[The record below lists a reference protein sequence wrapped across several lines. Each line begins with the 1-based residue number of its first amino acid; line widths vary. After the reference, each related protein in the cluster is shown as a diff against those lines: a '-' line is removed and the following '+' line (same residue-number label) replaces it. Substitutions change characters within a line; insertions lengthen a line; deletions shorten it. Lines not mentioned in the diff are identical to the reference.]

1 MANFP
6 LKQWLFMGAMC
17 TGSVFFMTGCAS
29 DWDLNNIDM
38 TMGLGSDGLGVKLGK
53 TEKIKL
59 EDILEIDA
67 NSSVQ
72 TDESN
77 LYYLVEDGSTDIDVK
92 VDNVDAR
99 FEKSVIETSQRVLS
113 FDDAL
118 QQAGLPAGTTQLP
131 IKTDFN
137 PNGLAEG
144 KSHVKF
150 EVDVPEDI
158 VSIRQVAL
166 QETPVILTMSLVK
179 TPAVKFEIDKI
190 SDFSIQIPKF
200 LRVKAGTLTPGW
212 TIDENNVLHTA
223 SQEHL
228 NNHIC
233 EFIVSVAEFGEDGV
247 PENGIIK
254 LSDSKTETSVNGTV
268 HFRTPQAF
276 TMHPNDYADVQF
288 ALQLSQGDRIFVN
301 EATGVFNPV
310 IDPEIDPIDIR
321 SSLPDFLDDE
331 DVRIKANNPTIK
343 FDANLS
349 NIPVGVNFSANL
361 LAEKAGADGFTKTV
375 NLPTMAM
382 QEKKQTVAYY
392 YQGETP
398 YDPNGVVAG
407 AQTQQVAN
415 ISDLFEIIPDQVKV
429 DMKEGRIN
437 VQNKEYTVAL
447 GNTYRA
453 KADYN
458 VYVPFEFNEGLTIVY
473 NDSTD
478 SMNDDLEDYAADGVI
493 VKATAS
499 NVIPLELIASI
510 TAVDVNNQELKDVV
524 FTQATIAPS
533 KDGANAVETPVVLE
547 ATLKNPNDLK
557 KIDRFFFHIKASGK
571 ESGKAHKLYS
581 TQYLEMNDIKLY
593 LKGQVIA
600 DFN

>member
-92 VDNVDAR
+92 VDNVDAK

-131 IKTDFN
+131 INTDFN

-166 QETPVILTMSLVK
+166 QETPVILTMTLVK

-190 SDFSIQIPKF
+190 SDFSIQLPKF
-200 LRVKAGTLTPGW
+200 LRVKAGTLTSGW

-233 EFIVSVAEFGEDGV
+233 EFIVSVAEFGEEGV
-247 PENGIIK
+247 PE
-254 LSDSKTETSVNGTV
+254 EW
-268 HFRTPQAF
+268 
-276 TMHPNDYADVQF
+276 
-288 ALQLSQGDRIFVN
+288 
-301 EATGVFNPV
+301 
-310 IDPEIDPIDIR
+310 
-321 SSLPDFLDDE
+321 
-331 DVRIKANNPTIK
+331 
-343 FDANLS
+343 
-349 NIPVGVNFSANL
+349 
-361 LAEKAGADGFTKTV
+361 
-375 NLPTMAM
+375 
-382 QEKKQTVAYY
+382 Y
-392 YQGETP
+392 YQ
-398 YDPNGVVAG
+398 
-407 AQTQQVAN
+407 AQ
-415 ISDLFEIIPDQVKV
+415 
-429 DMKEGRIN
+429 
-437 VQNKEYTVAL
+437 
-447 GNTYRA
+447 
-453 KADYN
+453 
-458 VYVPFEFNEGLTIVY
+458 
-473 NDSTD
+473 
-478 SMNDDLEDYAADGVI
+478 
-493 VKATAS
+493 
-499 NVIPLELIASI
+499 
-510 TAVDVNNQELKDVV
+510 
-524 FTQATIAPS
+524 
-533 KDGANAVETPVVLE
+533 
-547 ATLKNPNDLK
+547 
-557 KIDRFFFHIKASGK
+557 
-571 ESGKAHKLYS
+571 
-581 TQYLEMNDIKLY
+581 
-593 LKGQVIA
+593 
-600 DFN
+600 